1 MKEQVHTP
9 VSTNAMPLYK
19 LLADLP
25 PRSSIETV
33 WRVAAHGRE
42 VPSTDGW
49 DASPGG
55 SQEADPPAWSTAPF
69 ANHTIVCTVICG

>member
-42 VPSTDGW
+42 VPSTDG
-49 DASPGG
+49 
-55 SQEADPPAWSTAPF
+55 
-69 ANHTIVCTVICG
+69 